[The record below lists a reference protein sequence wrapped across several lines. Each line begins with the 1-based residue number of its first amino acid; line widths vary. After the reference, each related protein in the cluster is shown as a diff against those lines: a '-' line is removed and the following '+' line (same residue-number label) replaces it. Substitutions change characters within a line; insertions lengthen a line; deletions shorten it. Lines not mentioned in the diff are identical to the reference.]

1 MFTFV
6 IWAIGI
12 SIMTSMAWINM
23 GIISIAFARHW
34 FLGILCVL
42 FSLVGWTILL
52 TAILFLEEFSK

>member
-12 SIMTSMAWINM
+12 SIMTSMAWLNM
-23 GIISIAFARHW
+23 SIIATAFAKHW
-34 FLGILCVL
+34 LLGILCLL

-52 TAILFLEEFSK
+52 TAILFFEAFSK